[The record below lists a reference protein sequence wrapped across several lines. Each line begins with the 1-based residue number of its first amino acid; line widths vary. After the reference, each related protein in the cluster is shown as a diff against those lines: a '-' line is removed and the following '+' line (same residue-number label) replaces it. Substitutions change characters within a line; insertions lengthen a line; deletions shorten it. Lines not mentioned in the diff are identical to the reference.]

1 MGNKN
6 CKHCQALIPAKA
18 KVCPNCKK
26 SQGLSGC
33 AVAAIVVGILMLI
46 IILLFSACAKGISD
60 AVDEV
65 NDSIEET
72 ENSYKDK
79 SGKTSFKKGETFEN
93 SYIKM
98 TLKEVDLNFTGYSE
112 WTSIKDGY
120 KIVMV
125 KFEAENVGEDDQF
138 VSYLDF
144 NCYADDI
151 AMEENYLLLDNYE
164 HLSATIS
171 TGKKTVGYAFYEVP
185 KNAES
190 IVLEYEPSWFNNAK
204 VEFIVK

>member
-1 MGNKN
+1 MENKK
-6 CKHCQALIPAKA
+6 CKHCQATIPVKA

-33 AVAAIVVGILMLI
+33 AVAAIVVGVLMLI
-46 IILLFSACAKGISD
+46 IILLFSACAKGVSD
-60 AVDEV
+60 AVDSV
-65 NDSIEET
+65 NESIEET

-79 SGKTSFKKGETFEN
+79 NGKTSFAKGETFEN

-98 TLKEVDLNFTGYSE
+98 TMTEVNLNFTDYDE

-120 KIVMV
+120 KLVMV
-125 KFEAENVGEDDQF
+125 KFEAENIGEDDKF

-144 NCYADDI
+144 NCYADDV
-151 AMEENYLLLDNYE
+151 AMEENYLVFDNYE

-171 TGKKTVGYAFYEVP
+171 SGRKATGYVFYEVP
-185 KNAES
+185 KNAQS
-190 IVLEYEPSWFNNAK
+190 IVFEYEPTWFQEAK
-204 VEFIVK
+204 IEFVAK